1 MYIYFAR
8 IPELMNQH
16 THAHTYTRSDY

>member
-1 MYIYFAR
+1 VPC

-16 THAHTYTRSDY
+16 THTRTHTFIHTLY